1 MDAHTAD
8 FRRRWEVTQVR
19 VITRDGADVGWLQT
33 RTEGDAFFLAQLFV
47 EGSFHGQ
54 GIGTEVMRLIIAE
67 AAGANQ
73 AVTLGVVKTQSGD
86 AALSAARFPNHA

>member
-1 MDAHTAD
+1 M
-8 FRRRWEVTQVR
+8 RS
-19 VITRDGADVGWLQT
+19 
-33 RTEGDAFFLAQLFV
+33 FLAQLFV

-73 AVTLGVVKTQSGD
+73 AVTLGVVKTNPAMRLYQRLGFQTTHEDDSKFCMPTPMPHT
-86 AALSAARFPNHA
+86 S